1 MNRLTAVTLAAWAAV
16 GLALSAGSA
25 RAQIAPSSDAPVD
38 VTADRLEAINEDCRA
53 IWSGS
58 AEAVQDQSRLRANT
72 ITLINAKTA
81 GRCGVLDRM
90 EAVGEVF
97 YVTPQQ
103 TVRSDAA
110 IYTAAN
116 DTIVM
121 SGQVVVAQV
130 PMFCAVTG
138 SVLWSRPVRRRWKPA
153 LRVVASPDGCA
164 GSSILIRAARPQ
176 PQTLHLRPS
185 HKPTDGPSPARDLE
199 HRPAL

>member
-1 MNRLTAVTLAAWAAV
+1 MNRLTAVTLAAWAAL

-25 RAQIAPSSDAPVD
+25 SAQIAPSSDAPVD
-38 VTADRLEAINEDCRA
+38 VTADRLEAINEECRA

-103 TVRSDAA
+103 TVRSDSA

-121 SGQVVVAQV
+121 SGQVVVAQGTNVLRGDRLSIVVKTGKATMETGAKGRGKPGRVRGVFYPNKSSTPAAPNPAPV
-130 PMFCAVTG
+130 P
-138 SVLWSRPVRRRWKPA
+138 KP
-153 LRVVASPDGCA
+153 
-164 GSSILIRAARPQ
+164 
-176 PQTLHLRPS
+176 
-185 HKPTDGPSPARDLE
+185 
-199 HRPAL
+199 

>member
-1 MNRLTAVTLAAWAAV
+1 MNRLTAATLAACAAL
-16 GLALSAGSA
+16 GLTLSAGSA
-25 RAQIAPSSDAPVD
+25 LAQIAPSSDAPVD
-38 VTADRLEAINEDCRA
+38 VTADRLEALNQDCRA

-90 EAVGEVF
+90 EAVGDVF

-103 TVRSDAA
+103 TVRSDSA

-121 SGQVVVAQV
+121 SGQVVVAQGTNV
-130 PMFCAVTG
+130 LRGDRLSIVVKTGQATMETG
-138 SVLWSRPVRRRWKPA
+138 SKGRGKPGRVRGVFYPNQ
-153 LRVVASPDGCA
+153 ASPA
-164 GSSILIRAARPQ
+164 SAQPPAAVKAPPQ
-176 PQTLHLRPS
+176 RTPAPVPAPAAKPQ
-185 HKPTDGPSPARDLE
+185 
-199 HRPAL
+199 

>member
-1 MNRLTAVTLAAWAAV
+1 MNRFTAMTLAIWATV
-16 GLALSAGSA
+16 GLTFSAGNA
-25 RAQIAPSSDAPVD
+25 LAQIAPSSDAPVD
-38 VTADRLEAINEDCRA
+38 VTADRLEALNDECKA
-53 IWSGS
+53 VWSGS

-121 SGQVVVAQV
+121 TGQVVVAQGTNV
-130 PMFCAVTG
+130 LRGDRLSIVVKTG
-138 SVLWSRPVRRRWKPA
+138 QATMETGAKGRGKPGRVRGVFYPNKASQPSAPAPTPAPAAASKPKA
-153 LRVVASPDGCA
+153 
-164 GSSILIRAARPQ
+164 
-176 PQTLHLRPS
+176 
-185 HKPTDGPSPARDLE
+185 
-199 HRPAL
+199 

>member
-1 MNRLTAVTLAAWAAV
+1 MNRLTAVTLAAWAAL
-16 GLALSAGSA
+16 GLALSAGSSS
-25 RAQIAPSSDAPVD
+25 AQIAPSSDAPVD
-38 VTADRLEAINEDCRA
+38 VTADRLEAINEECRA

-110 IYTAAN
+110 IYSAAN

-121 SGQVVVAQV
+121 SGQVVVAQGTNV
-130 PMFCAVTG
+130 LRGDRLSIVVKTG
-138 SVLWSRPVRRRWKPA
+138 KATMETGAKGRGKPGRVRGVFYPNKSSTPAAPNPTPVAKP
-153 LRVVASPDGCA
+153 
-164 GSSILIRAARPQ
+164 
-176 PQTLHLRPS
+176 
-185 HKPTDGPSPARDLE
+185 
-199 HRPAL
+199 

>member
-1 MNRLTAVTLAAWAAV
+1 MNRLTAVTLAAWAAL
-16 GLALSAGSA
+16 GLALSAGSSS
-25 RAQIAPSSDAPVD
+25 AQIAPSSDAPVD
-38 VTADRLEAINEDCRA
+38 VTADRLEAINEECRA

-81 GRCGVLDRM
+81 GHCGVLDRM

-110 IYTAAN
+110 IYSAAN

-121 SGQVVVAQV
+121 SGQVVVAQGTNV
-130 PMFCAVTG
+130 LRGDRLSIVVKTG
-138 SVLWSRPVRRRWKPA
+138 KATMETGAKGRGKPGRVRGVFYPNKSSTPAAPNPTPVAKP
-153 LRVVASPDGCA
+153 
-164 GSSILIRAARPQ
+164 
-176 PQTLHLRPS
+176 
-185 HKPTDGPSPARDLE
+185 
-199 HRPAL
+199 

>member
-1 MNRLTAVTLAAWAAV
+1 MNRLTAVTLAAWAAL
-16 GLALSAGSA
+16 GLTLSAGSA
-25 RAQIAPSSDAPVD
+25 LAQIAPSSDAPVD
-38 VTADRLEAINEDCRA
+38 VTADRLEAINEECRA

-72 ITLINAKTA
+72 ITLINVKTA

-103 TVRSDAA
+103 TVRSDSA

-121 SGQVVVAQV
+121 SGQVVVAQGTNVLRGDRLSIVVKTGKATMETGAKGRGKPGRVRGVFYPNKSSTPAAPNPAPV
-130 PMFCAVTG
+130 P
-138 SVLWSRPVRRRWKPA
+138 KP
-153 LRVVASPDGCA
+153 
-164 GSSILIRAARPQ
+164 
-176 PQTLHLRPS
+176 
-185 HKPTDGPSPARDLE
+185 
-199 HRPAL
+199 